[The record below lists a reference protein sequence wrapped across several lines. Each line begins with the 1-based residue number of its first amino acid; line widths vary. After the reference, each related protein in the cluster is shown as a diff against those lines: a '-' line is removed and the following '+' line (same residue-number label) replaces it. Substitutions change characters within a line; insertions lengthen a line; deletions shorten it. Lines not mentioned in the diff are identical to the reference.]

1 MKTFKLKTAD
11 VKFHWICT
19 LRSSFCWDYTKFQ
32 LKRTKELCLITLK
45 SDAAFEKKQ
54 FVVSKTARIW

>member
-1 MKTFKLKTAD
+1 MYKGVMPHNT
-11 VKFHWICT
+11 
-19 LRSSFCWDYTKFQ
+19 
-32 LKRTKELCLITLK
+32 K